1 MINRHIAYF
10 ALRCKGSLIRQH
22 KGFFDVIVFIL
33 HGRKINFSILFS
45 ALIDDFSNLFQSKI
59 NDFSNNIVDYFLTF
73 QFFKVTV
80 AGVTVFL
87 LRATVLP
94 PLSMQRSKKWLA
106 PLK

>member
-1 MINRHIAYF
+1 M
-10 ALRCKGSLIRQH
+10 KT
-22 KGFFDVIVFIL
+22 
-33 HGRKINFSILFS
+33 NFSILFQ
-45 ALIDDFSNLFQSKI
+45 ALIYDFSKFLQIILTTFQK
-59 NDFSNNIVDYFLTF
+59 NIADYFLTF

-80 AGVTVFL
+80 AGGAVFL